1 MAPYNNKEY
10 IHMHRNILVPVEDT
24 DTSVEVLVRAP
35 ALPSGPVAR
44 KSVRS
49 STYSSIQPPRM
60 NTTTTNQD
68 WVIREMYKD
77 GDEIHLIHVIPV
89 PMPEVVAGGFGAMD
103 TVVTLDPDPKED
115 LKHIADAKEMMRRR
129 FTPTLASQSIPFQVE
144 IIHFPTD
151 TQSIGEAVV
160 ARAGNLTSCII
171 AMAKHNRGKVSTFI
185 FGSTSRYVVDHAPC
199 PTVIVTNQ
207 SQ

>member
-1 MAPYNNKEY
+1 
-10 IHMHRNILVPVEDT
+10 MHRNILVPVEDT
-24 DTSVEVLVRAP
+24 DTSVEVL
-35 ALPSGPVAR
+35 
-44 KSVRS
+44 
-49 STYSSIQPPRM
+49 
-60 NTTTTNQD
+60 D